1 MEDNKNKDEVER
13 EVSLDEK
20 VTLWLYDNIK
30 KASDFLGNATNR
42 INGSNKSK
50 AKSSIKEKITKFYYQ
65 KVLELTN
72 KRIEMIE
79 DKKEKYTDNVADIMI
94 NASIGEDGATEA
106 AIIQDQANIQNA
118 KYDEKISNLS
128 DKANEYQEKLN
139 SIEETAKVDEKLNE
153 AEDSLKNNIAELTA
167 EANNKNLDEAL
178 APMNDTPEVSIEKV
192 LEETQKENEPEE
204 QMSEIDK
211 NVKNIV
217 DNYKAQ
223 YEELY
228 RNTIISISNEYEK
241 YAQEQI
247 NKANNDAKEIVEG
260 VIKDKDAIIRGKDE
274 KINSLTQDNQTLSND
289 LEQYKSHL
297 DQANNMITE
306 KDNKIEELNNN
317 VNSLNET
324 ITSNQK
330 QLDAKD
336 AELEAKDKEIERLKV
351 FEQRWQLMSQ
361 AMAPV
366 QAEEEQAKTL

>member
-1 MEDNKNKDEVER
+1 MEDKK
-13 EVSLDEK
+13 SLDEK
-20 VTLWLYDNIK
+20 VTVWLFDNIK

-50 AKSSIKEKITKFYYQ
+50 AKTSIKEKITKFYYQ

-79 DKKEKYTDNVADIMI
+79 DKKEKYTDNVADRMI
-94 NASIGEDGATEA
+94 SASIGTDGATEA

-167 EANNKNLDEAL
+167 EVNNKNLDEAL

-223 YEELY
+223 YDELY

-241 YAQEQI
+241 YTQQQI
-247 NKANNDAKEIVEG
+247 DKANKDAKQIVEG

-306 KDNKIEELNNN
+306 KENKIEELNNT

>member
-13 EVSLDEK
+13 KESLDEK

-72 KRIEMIE
+72 KRIETLE
-79 DKKEKYTDNVADIMI
+79 DKKEKYTDNVADRMI

-139 SIEETAKVDEKLNE
+139 SIEEAAKVDEKLNE

-167 EANNKNLDEAL
+167 EVDNKNLDEAL
-178 APMNDTPEVSIEKV
+178 SPMNDTPEISIEKV